1 MKTNPIVGAGT
12 PLQAWQS
19 CPLLAQLPRI
29 EVDRLVPPGTRA
41 VIVAPH
47 PDDEILGSGGLLQ
60 HLLALGRPLLLVSV
74 TDGTASHPGSQR
86 WPVSRLTTERPR
98 ESAEALRRLGA
109 DLNQL
114 TWLRVGLA
122 DSQVP
127 TVRDRLQAFL
137 QTHLQPT
144 DVVFATWSADGH
156 CDHEAVGQAS
166 HDAAEA
172 VGAAFHELPIW
183 TWHWARPQDPRVPW
197 QRARKI
203 TLSPAMLARKR
214 HAAQAF
220 SSQLE
225 GDADA
230 GLAPVLSPT
239 VLERLLQP
247 FEVVFL

>member
-98 ESAEALRRLGA
+98 ESAEARSVALRPSEGVAPYPGGSQISGVLVFRGRGWTPKPTVTDRRLVFRA
-109 DLNQL
+109 
-114 TWLRVGLA
+114 T
-122 DSQVP
+122 
-127 TVRDRLQAFL
+127 AFL
-137 QTHLQPT
+137 RQ
-144 DVVFATWSADGH
+144 V
-156 CDHEAVGQAS
+156 
-166 HDAAEA
+166 
-172 VGAAFHELPIW
+172 
-183 TWHWARPQDPRVPW
+183 
-197 QRARKI
+197 
-203 TLSPAMLARKR
+203 TLSGMGKN
-214 HAAQAF
+214 
-220 SSQLE
+220 
-225 GDADA
+225 
-230 GLAPVLSPT
+230 
-239 VLERLLQP
+239 
-247 FEVVFL
+247 